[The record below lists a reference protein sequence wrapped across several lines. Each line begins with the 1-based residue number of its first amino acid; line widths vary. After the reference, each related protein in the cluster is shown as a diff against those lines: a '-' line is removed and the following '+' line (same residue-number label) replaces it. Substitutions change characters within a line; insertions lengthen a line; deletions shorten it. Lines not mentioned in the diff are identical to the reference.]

1 MINSSAL
8 KISLLAIF
16 LYMLFGDY
24 YHKVSLADCPSTGY
38 YLAKHSGIE
47 CSDDRVLSV
56 QNGRVEVVKRRF
68 QDSREGSMSVGR
80 WECKGNRTV
89 LFEWKNEQGLEQVSG
104 YLIENGHKLVLTTE
118 GET

>member
-1 MINSSAL
+1 
-8 KISLLAIF
+8 
-16 LYMLFGDY
+16 MLFDNY
-24 YHKVSLADCPSTGY
+24 YHRECPSTGY
-38 YLAKHSGIE
+38 YLARHTGLG

-80 WECKGNRTV
+80 WECKGNGTV

-104 YLIENGHKLVLTTE
+104 
-118 GET
+118 